1 MPDVVPAIDLLSAL
15 NLLGAVQGIFL
26 AIIFYT
32 ARKNNRYSNFLLA
45 SLLFFLSLDIFEIF
59 LCYTDYIFYVPWMVN
74 VAEPFSYLYGP
85 FAYFYAR
92 SLIDENFRF
101 ERKHIPYVAPAVLHF
116 IYRIPFYLQSNAFKL
131 HDVIHSYQKSYTIDY
146 EVEPIAW
153 FPDGIIITGEWFDV
167 LLFAWSL
174 PFNFYSVYLVLRY
187 AHRQRISLF
196 TTNNTSLKW
205 LVLTTLYLTATF
217 VIFGLISFTDTGD
230 LGDIYIATA
239 MSVVLYCMSFYVVTK
254 SQVLQSTNTPGPAPE
269 PETEMRKKYEK
280 STLSVD
286 STDELLGKLKTY
298 METEKPFLNS
308 ELGLPELAAALSLS
322 THHLSQLINEGLNQ
336 NFFDFINSYRIE
348 EIKKQL
354 HDPKLSHIKIEE
366 IAFQNGFNSKSA
378 FNTAFKKFTTTTPS
392 QYRKEVKIGL

>member
-1 MPDVVPAIDLLSAL
+1 MPQVTPAIDLLSAL

-26 AIIFYT
+26 ALIFFS
-32 ARKNNRYSNFLLA
+32 ARRNNRYSHYLLA

-74 VAEPFSYLYGP
+74 VAEPFSFLYGP
-85 FAYFYAR
+85 FTYFYAR

-131 HDVIHSYQKSYTIDY
+131 YDVISSYRKPYTIDY
-146 EVEPIAW
+146 ELEPIAW
-153 FPDGIIITGEWFDV
+153 FPDGIMITGEWFDV
-167 LLFAWSL
+167 LLFVWSL
-174 PFNFYSVYLVLRY
+174 PFTFYSIYLVLNFART
-187 AHRQRISLF
+187 QRISLLK
-196 TTNNTSLKW
+196 TSNTSLKW
-205 LVLTTLYLTATF
+205 LVLTTLYLAITF
-217 VIFGLISFTDTGD
+217 LLFGLISFTDTGD

-239 MSVVLYCMSFYVVTK
+239 MSVVLYCMSFYLVIK
-254 SQVLQSTNTPGPAPE
+254 SQVLHHTHTPEPMPE
-269 PETEMRKKYEK
+269 PETEIRKKYEK
-280 STLSVD
+280 STLPAQ
-286 STDELLGKLKTY
+286 TADEMLVKLRTY
-298 METEKPFLNS
+298 MDTEKPFLNT
-308 ELGLPELAAALSLS
+308 ELGLPDLAAALSLS

-336 NFFDFINSYRIE
+336 NFFDFVNSYRIE

-378 FNTAFKKFTTTTPS
+378 FNIAFKKFTQTTPS
-392 QYRKEVKIGL
+392 QYRKEVKIL